1 MRLVGDGPA
10 LMTRAVVGW
19 MGGRVRA
26 VALLPRANE
35 TGKRESERRASWVAV
50 CKLDTVASNLGIRVA
65 DKFSM
70 ARSGVVI
77 FRRDAVARRPNLAQ
91 HPPMEPEVAPF

>member
-1 MRLVGDGPA
+1 
-10 LMTRAVVGW
+10 

-35 TGKRESERRASWVAV
+35 TGKRESERRASWLAV
-50 CKLDTVASNLGIRVA
+50 CKLDTVASTPWIRVA

-77 FRRDAVARRPNLAQ
+77 PGDAVARQPNLAQ
-91 HPPMEPEVAPF
+91 DSPMEPEVAPFKLFLADLGIFT